1 MTTPRQPAPAPPGGP
16 AGSLRDAGTTRSRVV
31 PAGAPPPQLWAHHG
45 GARWAFSDRTDG
57 TMSASVGEGD
67 HRRSRTALAAAVG
80 VAADDV
86 AWMHQVH
93 GAEVHHARPAAPG
106 APPADGAPAC
116 DGIIS
121 TTPGLAAAVLVADCV
136 PVLLADVEA
145 GVVAAAHA
153 GRKGFVAGV
162 LEATLVAMAKL
173 GARPGATRAAI
184 GPAAGPCCYEVPG
197 EMRDEVGAVR
207 PAAPSTTTW
216 GTPSLDLRGGCAAV
230 LREAGVADVVTV
242 GGCTIEDDDSFSFRR
257 AGVTGRFAGVVRLG
271 GAP

>member
-1 MTTPRQPAPAPPGGP
+1 VSILVLPADLGAGVRAGFTRRPGGVSGGRY
-16 AGSLRDAGTTRSRVV
+16 AGLNLGLHVGDDAADVTANRRLLEEW
-31 PAGAPPPQLWAHHG
+31 AGAPVTFPRQVHG
-45 GARWAFSDRTDG
+45 TSVLL
-57 TMSASVGEGD
+57 VGEATDPDAEADAVVAATPG
-67 HRRSRTALAAAVG
+67 AAVG
-80 VAADDV
+80 
-86 AWMHQVH
+86 
-93 GAEVHHARPAAPG
+93 
-106 APPADGAPAC
+106 
-116 DGIIS
+116 
-121 TTPGLAAAVLVADCV
+121 VLVADCV